1 MIKRNLFFIYLGLW
15 ILSSVCILVTAY
27 EYYVLIQL
35 VLCVWGLLALSI
47 REIKINK
54 FKCPLKSKHN

>member
-1 MIKRNLFFIYLGLW
+1 MIKRNVFFVYLGLW
-15 ILSSVCILVTAY
+15 ILSSICLLITAY

-35 VLCVWGLLALSI
+35 MLCIFGLLFLCA